1 MNSVIQVNPLV
12 NNLHKKT
19 FKYLIHYFRMRY
31 NIKKHIIQDRN
42 YLKNYYICAY
52 LIKKF
57 INDVKYKIINSNKIY
72 TNPKYITKRL
82 LFTLLIYIKIKCK
95 QIFPFI
101 CQELQQFNK
110 MMEYQQ
116 Q

>member
-42 YLKNYYICAY
+42 YLK
-52 LIKKF
+52 
-57 INDVKYKIINSNKIY
+57 II
-72 TNPKYITKRL
+72 
-82 LFTLLIYIKIKCK
+82 
-95 QIFPFI
+95 IFVHI
-101 CQELQQFNK
+101 
-110 MMEYQQ
+110 
-116 Q
+116 